1 MEVSKEKFIEGRIVN
16 LQTEDIN
23 NLERMYKSVSQ
34 KEEISRDELDSLL
47 SKLMSE

>member
-34 KEEISRDELDSLL
+34 KEEVSQ
-47 SKLMSE
+47 KC